1 MLQDQGVVSR
11 NFARIMAGP
20 TVLGDC
26 QMLRSTNEMGRLYLT
41 SDLWPNEA
49 RAAREHPAGEAALFG
64 GHFNRFPPVDDV
76 VSDLDRIASRTLAA

>member
-1 MLQDQGVVSR
+1 
-11 NFARIMAGP
+11 
-20 TVLGDC
+20 
-26 QMLRSTNEMGRLYLT
+26 MGRLYLT

>member
-26 QMLRSTNEMGRLYLT
+26 QMLT